1 MTSRWFLIHL
11 LCLLHPLNAAP
22 VTERPNPE
30 SCSEVCSG
38 DTDLVD
44 FGVFKSHVY
53 SVRINHRITS
63 PLSATGHIN
72 YVINGTA
79 EILGG
84 TDCNYELRLKDIT
97 VTETDASGSEL
108 LQDKHGRL
116 LEANILRF
124 AYDNGAVTA
133 LCPSESETAF
143 AQNVKVAILS
153 HIQVTMNSFQLPSL
167 VIEEDISGRCLT
179 RYFPEPSTEGADAW
193 TIRRVKSTAGCA
205 NKYSRK
211 TRFDGIDLGLAQDAS
226 NSMVLD
232 GAQTCT
238 ITLPAGGTVSHA
250 ECSENMTVSGLV
262 RGNLTT
268 INTVSVNTVLHLISS
283 DTGATLSSGSEESI
297 RRIAF
302 GHTAVF
308 ADADPKAADLVEASQ
323 TLAAVL
329 VSDFTDRATSFAKLI
344 RLIRRMEPDQ
354 LEELYNIYKDTQQA
368 KDLLSEAVYSA
379 GTQTALNHLK
389 NVIKEGRLSTPIL
402 QLSMLPSPTLGQ
414 IETIRK
420 VLHSTDVKSLALVIS
435 TLVDRYCQSHPRCLQ
450 DEIILKSLRQLE
462 STLGHDCSTNFREAR
477 DEVISTLRAI
487 GNSGRVSNTADVYPV
502 LERCLRQPDIFVR
515 SAAAEAFRKFP
526 CDEKSNEILKEVFMK
541 HEEEAEV
548 RIHAYLS
555 WSRCLTKEGL
565 LSLLSTL
572 REDPSDQVKSFVTS
586 HLMSIKN
593 SQDPFKADKRRMLE
607 SLQVNLGDI
616 HDYAGADFRR
626 HSMYFDK
633 HYYAGQFGGG
643 VESTIIYG
651 PTSPLPRHA
660 SLNVT
665 FRGFG
670 RSFNLLEF
678 GYRSEFGGKLRRA
691 LLDEPKDMPRAEDVG
706 AFPYPAKDYKFFRES
721 ERRTSAF
728 VRLFGH
734 EVFHSMDVEEDF
746 KGLHPDNE
754 VQASLVEVDEVI
766 SLPTVGGLSLQ
777 VAMLGVSSHK
787 LKYELKLTQVVL
799 DINARLDW
807 PLFPNPIYFLLGGT
821 KPNQKIFKYE
831 RSIQEIGH
839 RGPTPLRSD
848 EFGHTS
854 ISRTPALLDKILG
867 LSAVVSKRCN
877 ALFDLCPG
885 FSLEVEKYDG
895 LGIFFRR
902 GPLNYIELRCGHPG
916 TLRTLVEMGN
926 VISLSY
932 EPHSGGTSRLT
943 FRSRFPWD
951 IEYGFR
957 GHYNESEFDGLLTF
971 GAWNAR
977 LNGSLV
983 APSSDE
989 WKMQSHLSSF
999 DRGVK
1004 LSYRKMG
1011 PRGYHLLLENTGR
1024 LLPFYLL
1031 SFNDYGCSDDSVN
1044 CENAW
1049 NHTSVLKMKNAGI
1062 ELRMHSQDGTC
1073 KTSDV
1078 EFSLY
1083 WDAHDQKKA
1092 TAFSF
1097 RSERCRLT
1105 EANASY
1111 VPLHN
1116 SSLSLLHKRGEE
1128 TECQLTAGALTTG
1141 SILSQRL
1148 TVNSSHWLD
1157 ISKLALFLDP
1167 QQKNFGGISAK
1178 VDGFLVLSNWTLG
1191 SMTLSDW
1198 HQVVLEDL
1206 SINATYTADSKPTY
1220 ALRSRL
1226 IASEKRYTVVLAS
1239 AQSEEIE
1246 VDTKY
1251 ASEIG
1256 QNILFDFNSSIQVNK
1271 SEVYSVKNRLL
1282 VDSVEKAIGLQYSFE
1297 EISDNASLPL
1307 ASARIQTPYRWQL
1320 PLNCSLSVIIPLTLK
1335 QSQFAASS
1343 ELFVSSKSVSF
1354 GLAAWNQSFLTPA
1367 RRRGFTTGFKHNFES
1382 VRVFDADGHLEV
1394 YPDPTVNKPHSLK
1407 LNLRQEAGAMRLYAI
1422 RAETSAGGEANARL
1436 QQEEDKISLLFA
1448 LKPAVQTE
1456 AFKGLFYKSTSR
1468 YSRAPFEFILTHSG
1482 EWNANQGFAPGMPFR
1497 YGLEYTHTLDFSTG
1511 QVYAYADDSLLGKVT
1526 HMELVELMYDYSFEG
1541 ARKQG
1546 HVAAYQFNSEGML
1559 NWRRHLGRG
1568 TVGSHGTLNANISRD
1583 LCAGNLELIAEL
1595 PDRNQSHLRLLLDY
1609 SKGHSKSSLTADAYL
1624 TGQPIY
1630 GLNAT
1635 LLRDERGQFDFV
1647 GRLKTPTDYSPLL
1660 ELQLMR
1666 GPVCDCY
1673 SCCRHSKDK
1682 RLVGSLNSSLALLPN
1697 LTVRYEANW
1706 DGRTL
1711 TGHLSYQNTTYVEAV
1726 IGSDNNNNNL
1736 GARILSTNPI
1746 LPIKANISSTFS
1758 PYESMPR
1765 LDGDIQ
1771 LPKQNITVKFSNC
1784 SLQRRPAEARFGGD
1798 ILLHT
1803 GFLNWTRVHLSQSVL
1818 LHQTDKRVGLSVT
1831 ALGLREGS
1839 RFFDLEFNDTSLPN
1853 AKLALF
1859 THLPRSFF
1867 GFSMFDLLLMK
1878 EANENATQVNVS
1890 GHFYSLP
1897 VLLNSE
1903 LKLHL
1908 VESLFIWSRP
1918 RLIPLIRLPPRQLFD
1933 VILNCTTSDDK
1944 RHTANISWHFAK
1956 ATVQRDAVYALNSS
1970 ALLKS
1975 DYLPQKEI
1983 SFSLSQPFGW
1993 YPSLRGS
2000 LRSGQVHNFSY
2011 TLNCSSF
2018 FLSPKCLLLVENLS
2032 PNSRNF
2038 EKAEVSLMRPDA
2050 DGPIHFGVT
2059 IDEKHTAIV
2068 ELLYTSRRQKPTL
2081 LFVNSSLHINGTPV
2095 FDTTTTFRQSTLGS
2109 NYSVLLES
2117 SKKWVTSAGQKSQ
2130 LSVRLLVDKADDASK
2145 ASVGLALTT
2154 ATNASNTTTI
2164 GGDISCLMSENLS
2177 YLEWQVKP
2185 LSSGRVDFSSR
2196 TYETAVSLNLTNTLL
2211 SSPLS
2216 VKGRTNIFYLLKAIQ
2231 TRDFQPPDKAYFLD
2245 FQNSRISLALQTDPE
2260 VDFTLLCR
2268 LLDFNQSLAFKTA
2281 FALANTRDHKR
2292 LKLAL
2297 DVDKPQ
2303 DAKLLVDWSLR
2314 SNKTQNIGVTNV
2326 STGIAF
2332 GTLIPKI
2339 VATVFVQPLGRSQ
2352 PLHLKLALE
2361 SRSAVLDASLHSH
2374 PNGSKHE
2381 VRVSFESPQNSKS
2394 LVPFVLTGQCGPRL
2408 TLETP
2413 CEVIYRTTTR
2423 EACVGV
2429 RRTLLG
2435 ISSEVAWNRLR
2446 NGTLQVHFNDSTW
2459 TLQTPQRA
2467 LTVGWRYTLSEDDAI
2482 SYFLQLSPQD
2492 QGAADYIEV
2501 YRGRPGQ
2508 MAIRSTWLK
2517 SPIGANWE
2525 IGGGNF
2531 SFSLYAGAADMKTQD
2546 LITMTFTAGQDGRGY
2561 LFFKNVQNTCTAHT
2575 SLQATESK
2583 GIRLLMNFTL
2593 NDKNGTATLEYLPQ
2607 KRFFASFTDQ
2617 AHVEVLTDQR
2627 PERLIFNFTN
2637 ILLGGEIQAN
2647 GNLVFLRE
2655 PLSLFAKVRSIT
2667 SEGLLRFDMK
2677 DYLNVDAEILHSSMQ
2692 GPKVLDARLATRLD
2706 NTNLYSL
2713 SLFWRPEAVSE
2724 MLTDGLKNFTQ
2735 YGLDSA
2741 VVKLLDPV
2749 FLITEGEITKIWE
2762 LVNHSA
2768 VYESYTAITE
2778 DAAIIQDTLSAF
2790 QKDGYCLVGLV
2801 ENFTLSSVEY
2811 LKHALSANVM
2821 SSAYQAIYD
2830 SVIREIHKVDEL
2842 MQNLLNT
2849 TQNAA
2854 AFVRTMNATGSFG
2867 QRMFRHFWNGVQNL
2881 CEASSR
2887 SFGVFSQ
2894 SLHSLGTTL
2903 ANTSRNVAAIVARQ
2917 VANDL
2922 EDISKAFSKERTEL
2936 MEAVHSVALRT
2947 KDGLSYLLSLLVSQ
2961 NAVAA
2966 LQETVVGNISGAF
2979 REYVKPEDSLYEVDW
2994 GALSVNASIHI
3005 PQEVLQATSLPI
3017 AFYGGMTLQPSTWPQ
3032 RVLQISR
3039 PVLREFAVA
3048 DVWTKLRNAPVN
3060 ITKSLKYD
3068 AWLFLTP
3075 QLTPRIIR
3083 FDGKI
3088 LPINLYKDSQYMLVK
3103 DTLEDSIALTLS
3115 THRDDFELR
3124 LVYDGEEYKIGRS
3137 GSITVS
3143 FRKGVFWEPSPV
3155 EKSMTVEG
3163 DTRWWLKLT
3172 DQQVTMAYDMFHEVL
3187 WVRFGPK
3194 WFGRLNGHFGSTF
3207 DSLVPSWEL
3216 DIETAAAWFES
3227 YKFCNREINVGPFL
3241 TLIRLEENSKFQ
3253 EITCSSLA
3261 AYAMACDGAKGKK
3274 FVDDR
3279 CRGQRTPRY
3288 YNEYWHYGRRY
3299 RGSWGPYL

>member
-1 MTSRWFLIHL
+1 
-11 LCLLHPLNAAP
+11 
-22 VTERPNPE
+22 
-30 SCSEVCSG
+30 
-38 DTDLVD
+38 
-44 FGVFKSHVY
+44 
-53 SVRINHRITS
+53 
-63 PLSATGHIN
+63 
-72 YVINGTA
+72 
-79 EILGG
+79 
-84 TDCNYELRLKDIT
+84 
-97 VTETDASGSEL
+97 
-108 LQDKHGRL
+108 
-116 LEANILRF
+116 
-124 AYDNGAVTA
+124 
-133 LCPSESETAF
+133 
-143 AQNVKVAILS
+143 
-153 HIQVTMNSFQLPSL
+153 
-167 VIEEDISGRCLT
+167 
-179 RYFPEPSTEGADAW
+179 
-193 TIRRVKSTAGCA
+193 
-205 NKYSRK
+205 
-211 TRFDGIDLGLAQDAS
+211 
-226 NSMVLD
+226 
-232 GAQTCT
+232 
-238 ITLPAGGTVSHA
+238 
-250 ECSENMTVSGLV
+250 
-262 RGNLTT
+262 
-268 INTVSVNTVLHLISS
+268 
-283 DTGATLSSGSEESI
+283 
-297 RRIAF
+297 
-302 GHTAVF
+302 
-308 ADADPKAADLVEASQ
+308 
-323 TLAAVL
+323 
-329 VSDFTDRATSFAKLI
+329 
-344 RLIRRMEPDQ
+344 
-354 LEELYNIYKDTQQA
+354 
-368 KDLLSEAVYSA
+368 
-379 GTQTALNHLK
+379 
-389 NVIKEGRLSTPIL
+389 
-402 QLSMLPSPTLGQ
+402 
-414 IETIRK
+414 
-420 VLHSTDVKSLALVIS
+420 
-435 TLVDRYCQSHPRCLQ
+435 
-450 DEIILKSLRQLE
+450 
-462 STLGHDCSTNFREAR
+462 
-477 DEVISTLRAI
+477 
-487 GNSGRVSNTADVYPV
+487 
-502 LERCLRQPDIFVR
+502 
-515 SAAAEAFRKFP
+515 
-526 CDEKSNEILKEVFMK
+526 
-541 HEEEAEV
+541 
-548 RIHAYLS
+548 
-555 WSRCLTKEGL
+555 
-565 LSLLSTL
+565 
-572 REDPSDQVKSFVTS
+572 
-586 HLMSIKN
+586 MSIKN

-607 SLQVNLGDI
+607 SLQLNLGDI
-616 HDYAGADFRR
+616 YDYAGADFRR

-633 HYYAGQFGGG
+633 HYFAGQFGGG

-691 LLDEPKDMPRAEDVG
+691 LLDEPKDMPRAENV
-706 AFPYPAKDYKFFRES
+706 APFPYPAKDYKFFRES
-721 ERRTSAF
+721 ERRSSAF

-746 KGLHPDNE
+746 KGLYPDNE

-787 LKYELKLTQVVL
+787 LKYELKLTQVEL
-799 DINARLDW
+799 DINARISASLQTTVTLHTPSGPIGFQTDDKVFAGLPFYFRLDW
-807 PLFPNPIYFLLGGT
+807 PLFPNPVYFLLGGT

-831 RSIQEIGH
+831 RSTQEIGH

-854 ISRTPALLDKILG
+854 LSRTPALLDKILG
-867 LSAVVSKRCN
+867 LSAAVSKRCN
-877 ALFDLCPG
+877 AHFDLCPG

-902 GPLNYIELRCGHPG
+902 GPLDAIELRCGHPG
-916 TLRTLVEMGN
+916 TLRTLGETGN
-926 VISLSY
+926 VISFSY
-932 EPHSGGTSRLT
+932 EPHSGRKRRLT

-957 GHYNESEFDGLLTF
+957 GHYNESEFDGLLSF

-983 APSSDE
+983 APSADE

-999 DRGVK
+999 DKGVQ

-1011 PRGYHLLLENTGR
+1011 PHRYHLRIENTGR

-1031 SFNDYGCSDDSVN
+1031 SYNDYGCSADSES
-1044 CENAW
+1044 CESAW
-1049 NHTSVLKMKNAGI
+1049 NHTSVLKMKNAGM
-1062 ELRMHSQDGTC
+1062 ELRMHSQNGTC
-1073 KTSDV
+1073 KTSDA
-1078 EFSLY
+1078 EFNLY
-1083 WDAHDQKKA
+1083 WDAHDQKKT

-1116 SSLSLLHKRGEE
+1116 SSLSLLQKRGEE

-1141 SILSQRL
+1141 SILGPRL
-1148 TVNSSHWLD
+1148 TVNSSHWLN
-1157 ISKLALFLDP
+1157 ISKLALFVDP
-1167 QQKNFGGISAK
+1167 QQKNSGGISAK

-1191 SMTLSDW
+1191 NMTLSDW
-1198 HQVVLEDL
+1198 SQVVLEDL

-1220 ALRSRL
+1220 GLRSRL
-1226 IASEKRYTVVLAS
+1226 FASEKRYTAVLTS

-1256 QNILFDFNSSIQVNK
+1256 QNLLFDFNSSIQVNK
-1271 SEVYSVKNRLL
+1271 LEVYTVKSRLFT
-1282 VDSVEKAIGLQYSFE
+1282 DSAENSIGLQYSLE
-1297 EISDNASLPL
+1297 EVSDNASLLL

-1320 PLNCSLSVIIPLTLK
+1320 PLNCSLSVIFPLTLK
-1335 QSQFAASS
+1335 QSQFAGSS
-1343 ELFVSSKSVSF
+1343 ELFISSKNVSF
-1354 GLAAWNQSFLTPA
+1354 GLSAWNQSFLTPA

-1382 VRVFDADGHLEV
+1382 ARVFDTDGHLEV
-1394 YPDPTVNKPHSLK
+1394 YQDPTVNKPHSLK
-1407 LNLRQEAGAMRLYAI
+1407 LNLRQEAEAMRLYAI
-1422 RAETSAGGEANARL
+1422 RAETPAGGEANARL
-1436 QQEEDKISLLFA
+1436 QQQQEEDKVSVLFA
-1448 LKPAVQTE
+1448 IKPAVQTE
-1456 AFKGLFYKSTSR
+1456 AFKGVFYKSTSR

-1497 YGLEYTHTLDFSTG
+1497 YGLEYTHTLDFSRG
-1511 QVYAYADDSLLGKVT
+1511 QVYVYADDSLLGKVT

-1541 ARKQG
+1541 GWKQG

-1559 NWRRHLGRG
+1559 NWRRHLDRG

-1583 LCAGNLELIAEL
+1583 FCAGNLEFIAEL

-1609 SKGHSKSSLTADAYL
+1609 SNSNSKSSLTADAHL
-1624 TGQPIY
+1624 PGQPIY

-1635 LLRDERGQFDFV
+1635 LLRDKRGQFDFV
-1647 GRLKTPTDYSPLL
+1647 GRLKTATDYSPLL
-1660 ELQLMR
+1660 ELQLVR
-1666 GPVCDCY
+1666 GPVCDSYGCY
-1673 SCCRHSKDK
+1673 RHRYRESK

-1726 IGSDNNNNNL
+1726 IGSDNNNNNNL

-1746 LPIKANISSTFS
+1746 FPIKANIRSKFS
-1758 PYESMPR
+1758 PYVSVRR

-1771 LPKQNITVKFSNC
+1771 LPKQNITVKFSTY
-1784 SLQRRPAEARFGGD
+1784 SLQRRPAEAWFEGTV
-1798 ILLHT
+1798 IFHT
-1803 GFLNWTRVHLSQSVL
+1803 GFLNWTRVHFSQSVI
-1818 LHQTDKRVGLSVT
+1818 LHQTDKRVGMSVT
-1831 ALGLREGS
+1831 AAGMHEGS
-1839 RFFDLEFNDTSLPN
+1839 IFFDLEFNDTSLPN

-1859 THLPRSFF
+1859 THLPKSLF
-1867 GFSMFDLLLMK
+1867 GFTMFDLLLMK
-1878 EANENATQVNVS
+1878 EADENATQVNIY

-1903 LKLHL
+1903 LRLHL
-1908 VESLFIWSRP
+1908 VDSLFIWSRP

-1933 VILNCTTSDDK
+1933 AVLNCTTSDDK

-1975 DYLPQKEI
+1975 DYLPQKEV

-2000 LRSGQVHNFSY
+2000 LRSGLVHNFSY

-2018 FLSPKCLLLVENLS
+2018 FLSPECLLLVENLS

-2038 EKAEVSLMRPDA
+2038 EKARVTLKRPDA

-2081 LFVNSSLHINGTPV
+2081 LFVNSSLHVNGTPV

-2117 SKKWVTSAGQKSQ
+2117 SKKWVTSAGQKSE
-2130 LSVRLLVDKADDASK
+2130 LSVRLLVDKTDNAGKVSA
-2145 ASVGLALTT
+2145 GFALTT
-2154 ATNASNTTTI
+2154 ATNASDTTSI
-2164 GGDISCLMSENLS
+2164 GGNISCLRSENLS
-2177 YLEWQVKP
+2177 YVEWHVKP
-2185 LSSGRVDFSSR
+2185 LSSGRADFFSR

-2260 VDFTLLCR
+2260 IDFTLLCR
-2268 LLDFNQSLAFKTA
+2268 LLDFNQSLAFQTA

-2292 LKLAL
+2292 LNLAL
-2297 DVDKPQ
+2297 DVDKPREG
-2303 DAKLLVDWSLR
+2303 KLLFDWSLR
-2314 SNKTQNIGVTNV
+2314 SNETQNIGVTNV
-2326 STGIAF
+2326 SAGIAL
-2332 GTLIPKI
+2332 GTLIPKT
-2339 VATVFVQPLGRSQ
+2339 VATVFVQPLDRSQ

-2361 SRSAVLDASLHSH
+2361 RRSALLGASLHSP

-2381 VRVSFESPQNSKS
+2381 VRVSFESPRKSKS

-2408 TLETP
+2408 TLDTP

-2423 EACVGV
+2423 EARVGV

-2446 NGTLQVHFNDSTW
+2446 NGTLQMHFNDSTW

-2467 LTVGWRYTLSEDDAI
+2467 LTVGWRYTVPEDDAI

-2501 YRGRPGQ
+2501 YRERPGQ

-2531 SFSLYAGAADMKTQD
+2531 SFSLYAGTADMKTQD
-2546 LITMTFTAGQDGRGY
+2546 LIAITFTAGQDGRGY
-2561 LFFKNVQNTCTAHT
+2561 VFFKNVQNTCTAHT
-2575 SLQATESK
+2575 SLQVTESK

-2617 AHVEVLTDQR
+2617 THLEVLTDQR

-2713 SLFWRPEAVSE
+2713 SFFWRPEAVSE
-2724 MLTDGLKNFTQ
+2724 LLADGLKNFTQ

-2741 VVKLLDPV
+2741 IVKLLDPV
-2749 FLITEGEITKIWE
+2749 FLITEGEITKIWD

-2768 VYESYTAITE
+2768 VYQSYTAVTE
-2778 DAAIIQDTLSAF
+2778 DAAIIQETLSAF
-2790 QKDGYCLVGLV
+2790 QKDGYCLVGLL

-2811 LKHALSANVM
+2811 LKNSLSANAI

-2854 AFVRTMNATGSFG
+2854 AFVRTMNATGRFG
-2867 QRMFRHFWNGVQNL
+2867 ERMFRHFWNGAQNL
-2881 CEASSR
+2881 YEASSR
-2887 SFGVFSQ
+2887 SFGVLSQ

-2903 ANTSRNVAAIVARQ
+2903 ANTSRNIAAILARQ

-2936 MEAVHSVALRT
+2936 MEAVRSVALRT
-2947 KDGLSYLLSLLVSQ
+2947 KDGFSYLLSLLVSQ
-2961 NAVAA
+2961 DAVAA

-2979 REYVKPEDSLYEVDW
+2979 KEYVKTEDSLYEVDW
-2994 GALSVNASIHI
+2994 EALSVNASIHI

-3032 RVLQISR
+3032 RVLQISW
-3039 PVLREFAVA
+3039 PVLREFAVPE
-3048 DVWTKLRNAPVN
+3048 VWTKLRSAPVN
-3060 ITKSLKYD
+3060 INNSLKYD

-3088 LPINLYKDSQYMLVK
+3088 LPINLLQDSLYMLVR
-3103 DTLEDSIALTLS
+3103 DTLEDSISLTLS

-3137 GSITVS
+3137 GSLAAS
-3143 FRKGVFWEPSPV
+3143 SRRSAYWEPTPV
-3155 EKSMTVEG
+3155 EESMTVEG

-3194 WFGRLNGHFGSTF
+3194 WFGRLNGHFGSTAAVNFNPNYHVPDDTHWTWKEEHKSRWSYKEREVIRF
-3207 DSLVPSWEL
+3207 DSFVPNYEL
-3216 DIETAAAWFES
+3216 DMGAAATWFAS
-3227 YKFCNREINVGPFL
+3227 YKFCYREIDVGPFL
-3241 TLIRLEENSKFQ
+3241 TLIWLERNSKMQ
-3253 EITCSSLA
+3253 DMTCSSLA

-3279 CRGQRTPRY
+3279 CCGQRTSRY
-3288 YNEYWHYGRRY
+3288 YDNYGQYGRRY
-3299 RGSWGPYL
+3299 RGGWRPYL